1 MEERKPILDIQNLY
15 IDYKVYGGYAKVI
28 NGLNLK
34 VYPGEKISLVGES
47 GCGKTTCGRTIIKL
61 YEPTKGKILFEGKDV
76 SKLHGKELLSFK
88 KDVQVIFQ
96 DPYASL
102 DPRMSKRSECNML
115 RRKRHAQSEYDR

>member
-47 GCGKTTCGRTIIKL
+47 GCGKTTT
-61 YEPTKGKILFEGKDV
+61 V
-76 SKLHGKELLSFK
+76 NSFSGENSTGENY
-88 KDVQVIFQ
+88 I
-96 DPYASL
+96 
-102 DPRMSKRSECNML
+102 
-115 RRKRHAQSEYDR
+115 